1 MPLRNYT
8 EREIEQLL
16 KDCIVQK
23 LLIKESEVT
32 LENDTILIEEG
43 IIDSLGIL
51 ALISLIAEQ
60 FGVSIASEEI
70 VLKNFK
76 DLNSIKSLVL
86 NKVKAS
92 TQQTI
97 VQENRE
103 RKLLSLISIQP
114 KGDKRPFFYVHG
126 LMGYGSDPILSTYMH
141 PDRPFYGLQ
150 AVGLNGEQEPYT
162 CMEDLV
168 DHYIQEIQTVQPEG
182 PYLLGGRCIGGN
194 IAFAMAQELR
204 KRDQQVLLLTMSDS
218 PNPFEEAQRVEWLNY
233 WQSSGAQSWRV
244 KLTNDGLSSNQVE
257 NILKVMTANSQI
269 IANYKPQ
276 LYSGRVIYFSAEENW
291 EASFDP
297 MQPNGWN
304 SWVENGI
311 EVIKVPGKH
320 GIYHAEPH
328 VRVLAEKLNSC
339 LEQAEDAEI
348 IFTKLSCPQSE
359 RLDRS

>member
-1 MPLRNYT
+1 MPLRTYT

-23 LLIKESEVT
+23 LLIKESEGT
-32 LENDTILIEEG
+32 LENDAPLIEEG

-86 NKVKAS
+86 NKVEAL
-92 TQQTI
+92 TQKNIIQDK
-97 VQENRE
+97 E
-103 RKLLSLISIQP
+103 RNLLSLIPIKP
-114 KGDKRPFFYVHG
+114 KGNKRPFFYVHG
-126 LMGYGSDPILSTYMH
+126 FMGYGSDPILSNYMH

-150 AVGLNGEQEPYT
+150 AVGLRGGDPYT
-162 CMEDLV
+162 LMEDLV
-168 DHYIQEIQTVQPEG
+168 THYIQEIQTVQPEG
-182 PYLLGGRCIGGN
+182 PYLLGGRCIGGS
-194 IAFAMAQELR
+194 IAFAMAHELK
-204 KRDQQVLLLTMSDS
+204 KRDQKVLLLTMADS
-218 PNPFEEAQRVEWLNY
+218 LNPFEEAQRIEWLNH
-233 WQSSGAQSWRV
+233 WQFSGEQSWRK
-244 KLTNDGLSSNQVE
+244 KLIDDGLSFSQVE
-257 NILKVMTANSQI
+257 NTLRVMAANCQ
-269 IANYKPQ
+269 AVFNYEPQ
-276 LYSGRVIYFSAEENW
+276 LYSGRVIYFSAEENQ
-291 EASFDP
+291 EPFFDP

-348 IFTKLSCPQSE
+348 TFTKLSCPQSE
-359 RLDRS
+359 TLDCS

>member
-8 EREIEQLL
+8 EIEIEQLL
-16 KDCIVQK
+16 KDGIVQK
-23 LLIKESEVT
+23 LLIQESKMT
-32 LENDTILIEEG
+32 LENDALLIEEG

-51 ALISLIAEQ
+51 TLTSLIEKQ
-60 FGVSIASEEI
+60 FDIYIAPEEI

-76 DLNSIKSLVL
+76 DINSIKSLVL
-86 NKVKAS
+86 SKVEAS
-92 TQQTI
+92 TQKNI
-97 VQENRE
+97 IQEDKE
-103 RKLLSLISIQP
+103 RNLLSLIPIKP
-114 KGDKRPFFYVHG
+114 KGNKRPFFYVHG
-126 LMGYGSDPILSTYMH
+126 FMGYGSDPILSNYMH

-168 DHYIQEIQTVQPEG
+168 DHYIQEIKTVQPEG
-182 PYLLGGRCIGGN
+182 SYLLGGRCIGGN

-218 PNPFEEAQRVEWLNY
+218 PNPFEEAQRIEWLNY

-244 KLTNDGLSSNQVE
+244 KLGNDGLSSNQVE

-269 IANYKPQ
+269 IADYKPQ
-276 LYSGRVIYFSAEENW
+276 LYSGRVIYFSAEENC
-291 EASFDP
+291 EPSFDP

-304 SWVENGI
+304 SWVANGI
-311 EVIKVPGKH
+311 EVVKVPGKH

-339 LEQAEDAEI
+339 LEQA
-348 IFTKLSCPQSE
+348 K
-359 RLDRS
+359 

>member
-8 EREIEQLL
+8 EIEIEQLL

-23 LLIKESEVT
+23 LLIQESKMT
-32 LENDTILIEEG
+32 LENDALLIEEG

-51 ALISLIAEQ
+51 TLTSLIEKQ
-60 FGVSIASEEI
+60 FDIHIAPEEI

-76 DLNSIKSLVL
+76 DINSIRSLVL
-86 NKVKAS
+86 NKVEAS
-92 TQQTI
+92 TQKNI
-97 VQENRE
+97 IQEDKEKN
-103 RKLLSLISIQP
+103 LLSLIPIKP
-114 KGDKRPFFYVHG
+114 KGNKRPFFYVHG
-126 LMGYGSDPILSTYMH
+126 FMGYGSDPILSNYMH

-150 AVGLNGEQEPYT
+150 AVGLHGEQEPYT

-168 DHYIQEIQTVQPEG
+168 DHYIQEIQTVLSEG

-218 PNPFEEAQRVEWLNY
+218 PNPFEEAQRIEWLNY
-233 WQSSGAQSWRV
+233 WQSSGAQSWQV
-244 KLTNDGLSSNQVE
+244 KLANDGLSSSQVE
-257 NILKVMTANSQI
+257 KILSVMAANSQI

-276 LYSGRVIYFSAEENW
+276 LYSGRVIYFSAEENC
-291 EASFDP
+291 EPSFDP

-304 SWVENGI
+304 SWVANGI
-311 EVIKVPGKH
+311 EVVKVPGKH

-339 LEQAEDAEI
+339 LEQAE
-348 IFTKLSCPQSE
+348 
-359 RLDRS
+359 